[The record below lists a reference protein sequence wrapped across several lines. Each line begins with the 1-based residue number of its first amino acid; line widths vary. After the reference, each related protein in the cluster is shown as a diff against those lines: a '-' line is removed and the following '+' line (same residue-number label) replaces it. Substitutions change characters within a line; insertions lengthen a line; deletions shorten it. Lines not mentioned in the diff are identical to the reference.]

1 MVVTMKLGWIL
12 MILKFAHWSKSLRDL
27 TCHATLNTRSIL
39 NRKAGSPTARPGRR
53 KVWLTLL
60 LIAFSSCFLKDYS
73 VAKENY
79 KPTHYK
85 QYILITLDDIDETY
99 CLIELYSKENSR
111 WDPKARNGS
120 HVGIPQ
126 GRSKYLATVDG
137 TKQIDWGIKYINN
150 RYGSMCKALEHYKIK
165 GWH

>member
-1 MVVTMKLGWIL
+1 MLTNLDTGCT
-12 MILKFAHWSKSLRDL
+12 LKK
-27 TCHATLNTRSIL
+27 RSIL
-39 NRKAGSPTARPGRR
+39 NRKAESPTARLGRR
-53 KVWLTLL
+53 RVWATFM
-60 LIAFSSCFLKDYS
+60 LIAFISCFLKDYS

-85 QYILITLDDIDETY
+85 QYILIELQDFTEAY
-99 CLIELYSKENSR
+99 CLIDLYTAESR
-111 WDPKARNGS
+111 LNPKARNGS
-120 HVGIPQ
+120 HYGIPQ

-150 RYGSMCKALEHYKIK
+150 RYGSMCKALHHFKTK

>member
-1 MVVTMKLGWIL
+1 MKLGWNL

-27 TCHATLNTRSIL
+27 TCHATLKKRSIL
-39 NRKAGSPTARPGRR
+39 NRKAESPTARLGRR
-53 KVWLTLL
+53 RVWATFM
-60 LIAFSSCFLKDYS
+60 LIAFISCFSKDYS

-85 QYILITLDDIDETY
+85 QYILITLNDLDETY
-99 CLIELYSKENSR
+99 CLVELYHNESR
-111 WDPKARNGS
+111 FNPKARNGS
-120 HVGIPQ
+120 HYGIPQ
-126 GRSKYLATVDG
+126 GRSRYLATVDG
-137 TKQIDWGIKYINN
+137 TKQIDWGIKYNLN